1 MKHGGILQLIL
12 FILIFVCSG
21 CSGYLDQ
28 VPDDRQTIDEVFQ
41 KKGPSE
47 EYLASVYNYIRDESN
62 QWAGNPW
69 TGNSDEMEV
78 AWAKYDIYR
87 INIGNWN
94 AADAPF
100 GFWGSYYQ
108 GIRSATYFIN
118 HIDHNDEIL
127 RLDGRKLID
136 QYKAEARFLRAY
148 FYFMLMRQY
157 GPVVIVNNVLAA
169 DAPVSELMLP
179 RSPFD
184 ECVAYVV
191 GQLDSAAAVL
201 PLAPAQ
207 DRDFGR
213 ITKGIA
219 LSVKSRLLLYAAS
232 PEYNGNKGFADF
244 KNLDGSPM
252 ISQTFSREKW
262 KKAAD
267 AAKEVID
274 LGIYQLYKD
283 PSGDLMK
290 TQRDIFF
297 SPWNTECIFVRKSTN
312 LSDWDVHCSLR
323 RAGGWSGLGVT
334 QEMVDAYFMKD
345 GKSIY
350 ESSLY
355 SENGLTN
362 GIFNMYLN
370 REPRFYAAVTYN
382 GCKYKS
388 GAITSDSVIVDLT
401 YSGTDGKQ
409 IGGED
414 YTHTGYLVYKNLSPE
429 TNRLAWK
436 FNNRPLVLIRL
447 AEIYLNYAEA
457 LAEYGGTENES
468 EALTYLNLIRERAG
482 IPQYGSGEN
491 PLPTP
496 SGDELIQKIRMERR
510 VELAFETHRW
520 FDIRRWKIAD
530 KVMGDM
536 HGMDID
542 KNGNEFYQRVVA
554 SNHTWKNAYYWWPI
568 PQYEM
573 DRSNL
578 IVQNPGW

>member
-1 MKHGGILQLIL
+1 MKHRGILQLIL
-12 FILIFVCSG
+12 FILIIVFSG
-21 CSGYLDQ
+21 CNGYLDQ

-69 TGNSDEMEV
+69 TGNTDEMDV

-100 GFWGSYYQ
+100 GFWGYYYQ

-148 FYFMLMRQY
+148 YYFMLMRQY

-169 DAPVSELMLP
+169 DAPVSEFMLP
-179 RSPFD
+179 RSPID

-201 PLAPAQ
+201 PLVSVQ

-267 AAKEVID
+267 AAKAVID

-283 PSGDLMK
+283 PSGDLIK

-297 SPWNTECIFVRKSTN
+297 SPWNKECIFVRKSTN
-312 LSDWDVHCSLR
+312 LSDWDIHCSLR

-355 SENGLTN
+355 TEIGFTN
-362 GIFNMYLN
+362 SVFNMYLN

-382 GCKYKS
+382 GRKYKS
-388 GAITSDSVIVDLT
+388 GAITSDSVTVDLT

-414 YTHTGYLVYKNLSPE
+414 YTHTGYLIYKNLSPE

-482 IPQYGSGEN
+482 IPQYGSGES
-491 PLPTP
+491 PLPIP

-510 VELAFETHRW
+510 VELAFETQRW

-536 HGMDID
+536 HGMNID
-542 KNGNEFYQRVVA
+542 KNGDEFYQRVVA
-554 SNHTWKNAYYWWPI
+554 SNHTWKSAYYWWPI